1 MKKIITKSTTFSVF
15 GQNVIFQMLYVTS
28 IVFMLSNCQSPEQKR
43 WHSYYTDQCT
53 HVDSIRQY
61 FFVEKDPEKYVQNI
75 CNVQGRMDRL
85 GLADSA
91 DKMLGIMQDFA
102 NTSGNKRF
110 FVYHNLN
117 YAYHYMIL
125 GEYDKAWNKFLLRE
139 KFAAAADINNQLMA
153 FNFLGSYYY
162 MIGEPDSASM
172 ALVKGYR
179 LSKDVGDTILQF
191 TLALNAGA
199 AYHDLGMFGASSYYF
214 SEAYSY
220 SQKHNKPSLMLVNNL
235 VASLTSELKYDRAIA
250 LCEQNREQWMKDPN
264 DRAAVLLKLN
274 YANLLLMRNDVRKSG
289 EILKLINF
297 QLIDPLHIPL
307 YRSIESEVILDK
319 GDISGFKEHIDTL
332 KPMIYENQPRSIIKF
347 KHVLLK
353 SLQFMDFPLSI
364 DSIQT
369 FYNDAIKQDELE
381 LVARVE
387 YASLL
392 SGVYKNQGNAN
403 LARLWETRFFENQMK
418 MADFKDSL
426 HMVDIDVQLDQ
437 TTMKNAM
444 VEKQLEIERETSS
457 NRLLTYLSIFLMV
470 LLVSAIIGLALYVK
484 NGKKRNNIITL
495 EAKLVKQELEML
507 RQEKELKENVVA
519 ISQSILEEVSGIG
532 QRLRTAGFARDPE
545 AISIRLDLERLAQL
559 SQSVIQPSLSE
570 VVYESYDYLFVQYPQ
585 LKALNTTERRILILT
600 VLGNKPREIA
610 ALLKL
615 NDQYI
620 RNVKSKIKKLLAT
633 EPGVADWSDL
643 KQKL

>member
-364 DSIQT
+364 DSIQ
-369 FYNDAIKQDELE
+369 
-381 LVARVE
+381 
-387 YASLL
+387 
-392 SGVYKNQGNAN
+392 
-403 LARLWETRFFENQMK
+403 
-418 MADFKDSL
+418 
-426 HMVDIDVQLDQ
+426 MVDIDVQLDQ